1 MENSKLFV
9 DQVFGFTLDFDSVCD
24 FDNRDDQIE
33 ESSSSCS
40 SSSVEQSSNCK
51 FSLQLTVLLSMF
63 NK

>member
-1 MENSKLFV
+1 MENSKQFV
-9 DQVFGFTLDFDSVCD
+9 DEVFGFALDFDSVCD

-40 SSSVEQSSNCK
+40 SSNVEQSSNCK